1 MTKRFDLEQ
10 KLLDCWHITDDL
22 DTIADAVLEQD
33 LTNDDVAN
41 LLIGLSKLYHLKF
54 EKTFRTFE
62 GFISEKR

>member
-1 MTKRFDLEQ
+1 MTQRFNLEQ
-10 KLLDCWHITDDL
+10 QLLDCWHVTDDL

-33 LTNDDVAN
+33 LTNNDIAN
-41 LLIGLSKLYHLKF
+41 MLIGLSKLYH

>member
-1 MTKRFDLEQ
+1 MNKQFKLEQ
-10 KLLDCWHITDDL
+10 QLLDCWHVTDDL

-33 LTNDDVAN
+33 LTNDDIAN
-41 LLIGLSKLYHLKF
+41 MLIGISKLYHLKF